1 MITDIAS
8 YLRFFNSV
16 RRRTERD
23 VAALPPEAAAW
34 RPPAIEGEAGW
45 SIGDIVG
52 HIGGSRLYFAR
63 AYRGEGWITTSA
75 EVDRADQRTWLP
87 WLGSSAERFVALVGD
102 TPDEW
107 LTRRIEMIDTPGSL
121 SGWRMLMMMLE
132 HEVHHRS
139 QIDTYAG
146 LQGWPVP
153 HIFERSSDRSTP
165 CSPPSTPATAADI
178 LSPRPGLVPITGRE
192 GGRMRFG
199 FF

>member
-8 YLRFFNSV
+8 YLRYFDSV

-23 VAALPPEAAAW
+23 VLALPPEAAAW
-34 RPPAIEGEAGW
+34 RPPATSRGEAGW

-52 HIGGSRLYFAR
+52 HIGSARLYFAR
-63 AYRGEGWITTSA
+63 AYRDEGWIATPP
-75 EVDRADQRTWLP
+75 ELDPADQRTWLP
-87 WLGSSAERFVALVGD
+87 WLRRSAERFVAMLEG

-107 LTRRIEMIDTPGSL
+107 LGRRIEMIDTPGSL
-121 SGWRMLMMMLE
+121 SGGRMLLMMLE

-153 HIFERSSDRSTP
+153 DIFERSAETIAALQ
-165 CSPPSTPATAADI
+165 PAQRARHGA
-178 LSPRPGLVPITGRE
+178 SG
-192 GGRMRFG
+192 
-199 FF
+199 